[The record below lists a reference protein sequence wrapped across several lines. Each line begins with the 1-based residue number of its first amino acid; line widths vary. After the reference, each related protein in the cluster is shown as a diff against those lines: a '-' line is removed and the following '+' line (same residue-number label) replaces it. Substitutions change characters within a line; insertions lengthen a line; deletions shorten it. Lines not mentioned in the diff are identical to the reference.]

1 MKLRSGRLTSGKSES
16 VICDTEK
23 KSVKVVK
30 VKCKRKNSCDGTN
43 FIASETAHTL
53 NENGGE
59 GCLRP
64 MTDTANSVVSKTA
77 VTRFT
82 SQGFALPNALIN
94 QSSVSSDSA
103 IINDPTNFHQTSLNM
118 RSVYS
123 ERSSDINTADVRSSL
138 SLCSAKTF
146 PSSNVGNSLQVYS
159 PHIIGGTNTRNKKA
173 KCKMNICSVIDRTSN
188 KISKSVEVLHEINNS
203 VLKISSVKQG
213 HQDILV
219 GTASQKMHDSPAV
232 PKCNNQGSAQE
243 DDSCSVISLGS
254 DSEVIILDSDPEP
267 RLDCSSTSDVV
278 IIDTV
283 SSAKR
288 FPNSDVVTVS
298 PGKCARKSN
307 KFQAREYATHKR
319 NGRYARNMKKKIKQ
333 KLKAVL
339 KRDVSI
345 LGNMLETVQ
354 HKENGLSSVRH
365 LNMWPG
371 IVPFATAASASSNF
385 APVSNPNVG
394 RIQGHAVTG
403 ISSTMGY
410 NQMCVTSASSTVVH
424 GSGFQHWNHNA
435 VSGGLQPIHN
445 QVHPASAPYASR
457 YGTNLYNPNPNTVKN
472 GLRPIIIDGSNVA
485 MG

>member
-1 MKLRSGRLTSGKSES
+1 MKLRSGRLTSGKNES

-59 GCLRP
+59 GCLWP

-103 IINDPTNFHQTSLNM
+103 IISDPTNFHQTSLNM

-123 ERSSDINTADVRSSL
+123 ERSSDINTADLRSSL
-138 SLCSAKTF
+138 SSCSAKTF
-146 PSSNVGNSLQVYS
+146 PSNGSNVGNSLQVFS
-159 PHIIGGTNTRNKKA
+159 PHIIGGTNTRNKKP
-173 KCKMNICSVIDRTSN
+173 KYKMNIFSVIDRTTN
-188 KISKSVEVLHEINNS
+188 KISKSVEVLHEVNNS

-243 DDSCSVISLGS
+243 DDSCSVINLGS

-283 SSAKR
+283 SSAKC

-307 KFQAREYATHKR
+307 KKKKKKK
-319 NGRYARNMKKKIKQ
+319 NKKKKKKIKQ

-354 HKENGLSSVRH
+354 NKENGLSSVRH
-365 LNMWPG
+365 LNMRPG

-424 GSGFQHWNHNA
+424 GSGFQDWNHNA
-435 VSGGLQPIHN
+435 VRGGLQPVHN
-445 QVHPASAPYASR
+445 QVHPASAPYASQ
-457 YGTNLYNPNPNTVKN
+457 YGTNLYNPNPNTVES